1 MRVVDIQSPT
11 QAKDKRNVDQ
21 ESLYVSYR
29 PGPSQPDQSTTVF
42 NDFTCRVIKSS
53 PSSQLTTVGQGWT
66 IPPAIAGRFRLLI
79 TAGVFWKGNVESA
92 NRV

>member
-21 ESLYVSYR
+21 ESLYRLVLDPLS
-29 PGPSQPDQSTTVF
+29 PISQQLHV
-42 NDFTCRVIKSS
+42 SS
-53 PSSQLTTVGQGWT
+53 PSSHLTTVGQGWT
-66 IPPAIAGRFRLLI
+66 ISPAIAGRFRLLI